1 MVRMKQRIQK
11 ILANAGVASRRNVEQ
26 MIRQGRISVNGS
38 IVVTLPILIDPQSDK
53 VQVDGQN
60 VRLKGADFA
69 PRIYFL
75 LNKPPGVYST
85 NVAQGEQVRAID
97 LLPPK
102 LPGRV
107 YPVGRLDAA
116 SKGLLLLTND
126 GELTNQLTHPRYGV
140 SKTYRAVVDG
150 HVDSRHLQ
158 VLEKGVWLPDSRS
171 GKGIKSGRSQI
182 KIVRR
187 TGTMTI
193 LEISLREG
201 RDAQVRQMLARSGHK
216 VRDLTRIRIGP
227 LTLDGLAPGRFRPL
241 LPREIRKLQNLCRP
255 GRPAQQLARRINSS
269 VPT

>member
-26 MIRQGRISVNGS
+26 MIGQGRISVNGRL
-38 IVVTLPILIDPQSDK
+38 VATLPVLIDPQTDK
-53 VQVDGQN
+53 VEVDGQS
-60 VRLKGADFA
+60 VKLKGADLA
-69 PRIYFL
+69 GRIYFL
-75 LNKPPGVYST
+75 LNKPAGVYST

-97 LLPPK
+97 LLPPN
-102 LPGRV
+102 LHRRV

-140 SKTYRAVVDG
+140 AKTYRAIVEG
-150 HVDSRHLQ
+150 YLDSRQMQ
-158 VLEKGVWLPDSRS
+158 VLEKGVWLPDSHS
-171 GKGIKSGRSQI
+171 GKGFKSGRSRI

-193 LEISLREG
+193 LEIALREG
-201 RDAQVRQMLARSGHK
+201 RDAQVRRMLARSGHR

-227 LTLDGLAPGRFRPL
+227 LTLEGLAPGQFRPL
-241 LPREIRKLQNLCRP
+241 LPREIRKLQGLCRP
-255 GRPAQQLARRINSS
+255 GRPMRKFDRKTNSS
-269 VPT
+269 APT

>member
-26 MIRQGRISVNGS
+26 MIRQGRISVNGRL
-38 IVVTLPILIDPQSDK
+38 VATLPILIDPQADR
-53 VQVDGQN
+53 VEVDGQS
-60 VRLKGADFA
+60 VKLKGADFA

-97 LLPPK
+97 LLPPN

-116 SKGLLLLTND
+116 SKGVLLLTND

-140 SKTYRAVVDG
+140 SKTYRAIVEGYVDA
-150 HVDSRHLQ
+150 RQLR
-158 VLEKGVWLPDSRS
+158 VLEKGVWLPESHS
-171 GKGIKSGRSQI
+171 GKGFKSGRSQI

-193 LEISLREG
+193 LEIALREG
-201 RDAQVRQMLARSGHK
+201 RDAAVRRMLARSGHR
-216 VRDLTRIRIGP
+216 VRDLTRIRFGP
-227 LTLDGLAPGRFRPL
+227 LTLEGLAPGQFRPL
-241 LPREIRKLQNLCRP
+241 LPREIRKLESLCRP
-255 GRPAQQLARRINSS
+255 GRQAQQSAKTINSS